1 MGPESPTSTPYR
13 NDKTILASRLEKL
26 HDELAVIRETR
37 HEIEAL
43 AQRESEVLSEI
54 TRLKEE
60 LAKFRAKQR
69 LPLLDLAY
77 VASPCKADWKDM
89 VGDERTRF
97 CQLCKK
103 DVHNLS
109 AMSFDEAETF
119 LRELTGDA
127 CVRMYRRKDGTVMTN
142 DCPVGVRNKRVKGVA
157 AALVGT
163 GMAAVGAS
171 SMAQTGA
178 LDQVQGG
185 LAEVHTLSP
194 EMAVQGGMSEAD
206 LREEMPVPMGTVAV
220 PQLPVEQTPTKPR
233 LLTGPSTVANSK
245 DAKGTLVANCTIAVS
260 GRARD
265 CKIVSGPAVM
275 HQPMRDMISQ
285 QVYQP
290 ARHHGQSIEAPY
302 TIRVNLDEPP
312 KRTGLAGAA
321 LLEAPSVGAA
331 KTTSRENAAN
341 SSINSPATE
350 K

>member
-60 LAKFRAKQR
+60 LAKFRAKAH

-157 AALVGT
+157 AALIGT

-178 LDQVQGG
+178 L
-185 LAEVHTLSP
+185 AEVETSTH
-194 EMAVQGGMSEAD
+194 EMAVQGGVAAPEE
-206 LREEMPVPMGTVAV
+206 REEMPMPMGTVALPRV
-220 PQLPVEQTPTKPR
+220 PIEQTPTKPR
-233 LLTGPSTVANSK
+233 LLAGPSTVTNSK
-245 DAKGTLVANCTIAVS
+245 GAKGTLVANCTIAVS

-265 CKIVSGPAVM
+265 CKVVAGPAVM
-275 HQPMRDMISQ
+275 HQAMRDMISR

-290 ARHHGQSIEAPY
+290 ARHHGLSIEAPY

-321 LLEAPSVGAA
+321 LLEAPSVRAA
-331 KTTSRENAAN
+331 KANIPENTAN
-341 SSINSPATE
+341 SSVNSAIPE